1 MSVPRELD
9 HVVIA
14 GPHLAD
20 LVDWFAARTGV
31 VAAPGGAHPT
41 GTANAL
47 VALTVDGRR
56 GSHYLELIGPDP
68 DAAGPP
74 DAFGIAELT
83 EPVVRTYSVHPAG
96 IDEVVAHAAAA
107 GYDPGAVVGLSRR
120 TPDGTLLEWRLTK
133 GHESRRDLPFLIDW
147 GATAHPG
154 LGDLPTIELVSFE
167 RIEPDPAAARGALD
181 AYGLSAGALAEI
193 VPGDA
198 AAFRL
203 VVRTSEGDE
212 VVLQ

>member
-1 MSVPRELD
+1 MSVPTELD

-14 GPHLAD
+14 GPHLGA
-20 LVDWFAARTGV
+20 LIDWFAERTGV
-31 VAAPGGAHPT
+31 VAVPGGVHPT

-47 VALTVDGRR
+47 VAFTVNGRR
-56 GSHYLELIGPDP
+56 GPHYLELIGPDP
-68 DAAGPP
+68 AAAGPP
-74 DAFGIAELT
+74 EAFGIAELS

-96 IDEVVAHAAAA
+96 IDEVVARAAAA

-120 TPDGTLLEWRLTK
+120 TPDGTVLAWRLTK

-147 GATAHPG
+147 GPTTHPG
-154 LGDLPTIELVSFE
+154 FGDLPTIELVSFE
-167 RIEPDPAAARGALD
+167 RVEPDPAAVRAALD
-181 AYGLSAGALAEI
+181 AYGLAAGALAEI

-203 VVRTSEGDE
+203 AVRTSDGDE
-212 VVLQ
+212 VVL